1 MDAGSVRGELSRS
14 CWRHQLVVREWS
26 ADRVWLAGT
35 PRALVDKLLRGDIGY
50 LNILGL
56 VAFLVAALIIAS
68 LQSTEFAR
76 WPPQAYAL
84 VVGAA
89 LPVSALLYWSIREP
103 PAVLDLRGSDLKV
116 GYRRIDAASIHAV
129 VMRGSS
135 FEDFR
140 VTEGGQSVSEEL
152 KIFYRLDVRTAGG
165 SYQLVVSPSEHH
177 WSVEEV
183 AASRSFA
190 EELARRL
197 NTELECEDR
206 R

>member
-1 MDAGSVRGELSRS
+1 MPIRTAPP
-14 CWRHQLVVREWS
+14 VVTEAEKARLFAEVTADERYKDYLYGCYECGICVAVCPS
-26 ADRVWLAGT
+26 ARF
-35 PRALVDKLLRGDIGY
+35 Y
-50 LNILGL
+50 
-56 VAFLVAALIIAS
+56 
-68 LQSTEFAR
+68 
-76 WPPQAYAL
+76 
-84 VVGAA
+84 
-89 LPVSALLYWSIREP
+89 
-103 PAVLDLRGSDLKV
+103 
-116 GYRRIDAASIHAV
+116 
-129 VMRGSS
+129 
-135 FEDFR
+135 EDFR